1 MPHRILNMNE
11 LTAYLHLQRAE
22 LERLVRNR
30 EIPFE
35 LRKGEPVFSRQKMDA
50 WASQHILNMKTD
62 SLSRYHADAART
74 LSRDFDRQALMPELL
89 TPGRIRS
96 DFAPRTK
103 PSVLREMVKLAE
115 ETGLLYDS
123 EALLTSLMEREAL
136 CSTAM
141 PGGLALL
148 HPRHHDPYLFETCF
162 IILARAAHPIHAG
175 AIDGQPTDLFFLVCC
190 HDDRIHLHTLARL
203 CTMGHQTDMLAQLRQ
218 APDAGTMFDIMV
230 QTEQRLLENITKSQ
244 TGKTTP

>member
-1 MPHRILNMNE
+1 MPHRMLNMNE
-11 LTAYLHLQRAE
+11 LVAYLHLPQADV
-22 LERLVRNR
+22 ERLVRNR

-35 LRKGEPVFSRQKMDA
+35 LRKGEPVFSRQQMDA

-62 SLSRYHADAART
+62 SLSRYHADAARQ
-74 LSRDFDRQALMPELL
+74 LSNDFDRQALMPELL
-89 TPGRIRS
+89 APGRIHP
-96 DFAPRTK
+96 DFSPRTK

-115 ETGLLYDS
+115 QTGLLYDS
-123 EALLTSLMEREAL
+123 DSLLTSLMEREAL

-141 PGGLALL
+141 PGGLALM
-148 HPRHHDPYLFETCF
+148 HPRYHDPYLFETSF

-218 APDAGTMFDIMV
+218 APDADAMFDIVV
-230 QTEQRLLENITKSQ
+230 QTEQRLLETITKAQ
-244 TGKTTP
+244 TGKNIS